1 MRGMI
6 RWLFVCLILL
16 AGCSVPVELTPTPTL
31 MPVSTTASAPTQ
43 EPTPVDRLAVGA
55 LYPKQ
60 DSELEMGQSVKF
72 IARVTNAKG
81 DIVSNAQVTIKV
93 NDPSGKIIAAIP
105 AVSDIDGVYRT
116 DFWAIPHRAPE
127 GTWRV
132 ALEAKTGDAQGSGSG
147 SFKVM
152 ASMSEVLLN
161 KYGFWLDAPGLKGI
175 VPQLVAERG
184 DARNGLIRWGG
195 IIPAQHVQPENW
207 VEVHWREGDYHLE
220 NGEAVRRFMLKELGD
235 LGFTPVRDIGPF
247 QPIQFKHWNAWQ
259 VGARGQLQYTQMEW
273 VIFYSPEINK
283 TYAIATTVVLP
294 PAGVNP
300 HAMLRESFA
309 VFPDVHAAGVAPE
322 TLPRLLPGPEL
333 LSPPLA
339 ARFQG
344 LAQPIV
350 LQWKPVKELAKD
362 EYYEVLV
369 DYNYRE
375 GNPAVKLTTRQTRIT
390 LPETLYRTPNCRV
403 FNWQVTLKRQT
414 EVDDAGQFKGDPISY
429 SSLYWYLLWSYP
441 PGVKE
446 PFIMACPNAQF

>member
-344 LAQPIV
+344 LGQPIV